1 MTAHATLILALFAAL
16 VCAFRQPI
24 GRPFHLRFNGG
35 DAARRLA
42 LQDGDGPPWSEATL
56 AALSRSDLQALA
68 KAHNVKANGKSG
80 DIIAGLLQQQQQEAE
95 PEQAVPGRTDA
106 SEGIAH
112 RDLDEILR
120 DQGVRL
126 DDIFALRDAI
136 MQAKE
141 ASGGDDDDDILLTDD
156 DDGDDDD
163 IDDDNDD
170 QSDAGGAAFDA
181 STRTLSPGSAKSIA
195 DLVAQEAQAVERA
208 KANKAKSDAIK
219 ERKRLEKEKAT
230 GQQPRTTS
238 QPPPPPR
245 TAAVSS
251 GARGVAAAVRP
262 PPPPR
267 PPTSPTTTSGPE
279 VVRWRNGAIVSG
291 PGSSASAGSSAVS
304 RVAKPVNDRFA
315 DAYFEEEEEVA
326 DKGEAPARAGREQ
339 TPASAPA
346 KAYAGPDLLE
356 GVTLKAMV
364 EYLED
369 AVGFEGLYAATQL
382 RCFNFKPSVA
392 SALKVRPFLIYR
404 PI

>member
-16 VCAFRQPI
+16 VGAFRQPI

-80 DIIAGLLQQQQQEAE
+80 DIIAGLLQQQQQVE
-95 PEQAVPGRTDA
+95 PAQEA

-112 RDLDEILR
+112 RDLDDILR

-141 ASGGDDDDDILLTDD
+141 ASGGGDDDDDLLLTDD
-156 DDGDDDD
+156 DDGDDED

-170 QSDAGGAAFDA
+170 QSDAGGAAFGA

-195 DLVAQEAQAVERA
+195 DLVAQEAQAAERA

-291 PGSSASAGSSAVS
+291 PGSSASSSAES

-315 DAYFEEEEEVA
+315 DAYFEDEEEVA

-392 SALKVRPFLIYR
+392 SALKVRPSLIYR